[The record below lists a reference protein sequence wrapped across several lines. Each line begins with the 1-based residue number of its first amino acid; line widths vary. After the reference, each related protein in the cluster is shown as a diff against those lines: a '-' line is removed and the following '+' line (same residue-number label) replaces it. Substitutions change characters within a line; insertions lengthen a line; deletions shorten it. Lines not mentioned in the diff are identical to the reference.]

1 MADEPNRNKLKEMLE
16 TELKEVAVVQG
27 PVEAEVIKS
36 LLASHNI
43 PCIQRGLVVQSVH
56 AFSADGL
63 GQIKIMVTARDYEA
77 AQQLLENTP
86 ADSTESSG

>member
-1 MADEPNRNKLKEMLE
+1 MDDQPKPNKLKEILD
-16 TELKEVAVVQG
+16 TELKEVAAIQG

-43 PCIQRGLVVQSVH
+43 PCIMRGLVVQSVH

-63 GQIKIMVTARDYEA
+63 GQVRIMVSSQDYETA
-77 AQQLLENTP
+77 KQIIADAQI
-86 ADSTESSG
+86 DSTP

>member
-1 MADEPNRNKLKEMLE
+1 MEDQPKPNKLKEILE
-16 TELKEVAVVQG
+16 TELKEVATIQG

-43 PCIQRGLVVQSVH
+43 PCIMRGLVVQSVH

-63 GQIKIMVTARDYEA
+63 GQVRIMVSSRDYETA
-77 AQQLLENTP
+77 KQIIKDAQI
-86 ADSTESSG
+86 ESSP

>member
-1 MADEPNRNKLKEMLE
+1 MEDQPKPNKVKEILE
-16 TELKEVAVVQG
+16 TELKAVATIQG

-43 PCIQRGLVVQSVH
+43 PCIMRGLVVQSVH

-63 GQIKIMVTARDYEA
+63 GQVKIMVSSRDYEVA
-77 AQQLLENTP
+77 KQIIKDAQIKEIP
-86 ADSTESSG
+86 

>member
-1 MADEPNRNKLKEMLE
+1 MEDQPKSNKVKEILE
-16 TELKEVAVVQG
+16 TELKAVATIQG

-43 PCIQRGLVVQSVH
+43 PCIMRGLVVQSVH

-63 GQIKIMVTARDYEA
+63 GQVKIMVSSRDYEVA
-77 AQQLLENTP
+77 KQIIKDAQIKEIP
-86 ADSTESSG
+86 

>member
-1 MADEPNRNKLKEMLE
+1 MNDQPKPNKLREILE
-16 TELKEVAVVQG
+16 TELKEVATIQG

-43 PCIQRGLVVQSVH
+43 PCIMRGLVVQSVH

-63 GQIKIMVTARDYEA
+63 GQVRIMVSSQDYETA
-77 AQQLLENTP
+77 KQVIKDAQI
-86 ADSTESSG
+86 DSTP

>member
-1 MADEPNRNKLKEMLE
+1 MEDQPKPNKIKEILE
-16 TELKEVAVVQG
+16 TELKEVATIQG

-43 PCIQRGLVVQSVH
+43 LCIMRGLVVQSVH

-63 GQIKIMVTARDYEA
+63 GQVKIMVSSRDYEDA
-77 AQQLLENTP
+77 KQIIESAQI
-86 ADSTESSG
+86 DSTDSSG